1 MHSEYI
7 VTIYS
12 EEDGDEWS
20 DSDDIGCLEYYEEN
34 PQIPIYYSG
43 KERGID
49 VVELAEILLDEN
61 LPHSGKVAKEKPTA
75 VSKNLAFVMDNRHFR
90 DAKDILSDSLGSWI
104 CTGTKT
110 FYCTTTENRITL
122 TDSEHYG
129 ENNSIY
135 KIERRFYKNKAA
147 EDVKRNFGL
156 IKGKHFIIS
165 LSDYCFRS
173 KFEEGKHTL
182 YLVNLSS

>member
-20 DSDDIGCLEYYEEN
+20 DSDDIGCEYYEEN

-49 VVELAEILLDEN
+49 VVELAEILL
-61 LPHSGKVAKEKPTA
+61 A
-75 VSKNLAFVMDNRHFR
+75 VSKNLAFVMDNRHFK
-90 DAKDILSDSLGSWI
+90 DVKDILSDSLGSWI
-104 CTGTKT
+104 CTETKT

-147 EDVKRNFGL
+147 EDVKRNFVL

-173 KFEEGKHTL
+173 KFEEGKHIL

>member
-20 DSDDIGCLEYYEEN
+20 DKDDVGCLEYYKT
-34 PQIPIYYSG
+34 IY
-43 KERGID
+43 
-49 VVELAEILLDEN
+49 
-61 LPHSGKVAKEKPTA
+61 
-75 VSKNLAFVMDNRHFR
+75 
-90 DAKDILSDSLGSWI
+90 
-104 CTGTKT
+104 
-110 FYCTTTENRITL
+110 
-122 TDSEHYG
+122 
-129 ENNSIY
+129 
-135 KIERRFYKNKAA
+135 YKNKAA

-173 KFEEGKHTL
+173 KFEEGKHIL